1 MDAYLKMPRVSIQ
14 HYPKF
19 ETVSNYLSANDT
31 IIQLGKRNFEIHP
44 INKPVDDLLL
54 ITTEPKEIVDAADMY
69 LDWNKMIVKPDGPA
83 FSLAFL
89 KNIQS
94 HSISFFAND
103 KKYEIQSMRFT
114 YLDGKK
120 LNKGYYWKNTMT
132 YPIEP
137 IRDLNNPFSILID
150 RVIIKDARLGY
161 VYIPQIFLFSF
172 Q

>member
-1 MDAYLKMPRVSIQ
+1 
-14 HYPKF
+14 
-19 ETVSNYLSANDT
+19 
-31 IIQLGKRNFEIHP
+31 
-44 INKPVDDLLL
+44 
-54 ITTEPKEIVDAADMY
+54 
-69 LDWNKMIVKPDGPA
+69 
-83 FSLAFL
+83 
-89 KNIQS
+89 
-94 HSISFFAND
+94 
-103 KKYEIQSMRFT
+103 MRFT